1 MRRKIVPIAA
11 LLLAVFGLAFLWQ
24 HIFRERFLRIEYPVR
39 YESYV
44 EKYSAQYGVDPWLV
58 YAVIKNESGFD
69 AGARSNIGAM
79 GLMQLTPDT
88 FEWAQS
94 LAGDSAKIDASRLY
108 DPETNI
114 KYGTLVLS
122 ALTGQFD
129 LTETAVA
136 AYHAGQG
143 SVRKWLADPAC
154 SPDGRTLTH
163 IPFANT
169 RVYVGRV
176 IRTEKIYRQL
186 YGGNQK

>member
-11 LLLAVFGLAFLWQ
+11 LLLAVLGLAFLWQ
-24 HIFRERFLRIEYPVR
+24 HIFRERFLKIEYPVR
-39 YESYV
+39 YKSYV

-69 AGARSNIGAM
+69 VTARSSIGAM

-94 LAGDSAKIDASRLY
+94 LAGDTVKIDDSRLY

-114 KYGTLVLS
+114 QYGILVLS
-122 ALTGQFD
+122 ALSGQFSR
-129 LTETAVA
+129 TETTVA

-143 SVRKWLADPAC
+143 NVRKWLADPAC
-154 SPDGRTLTH
+154 SPDGRTLTY

-169 RVYVGRV
+169 RVYVRRV
-176 IRTEKIYRQL
+176 MQTEKIYRQL
-186 YGGNQK
+186 YGGKQT